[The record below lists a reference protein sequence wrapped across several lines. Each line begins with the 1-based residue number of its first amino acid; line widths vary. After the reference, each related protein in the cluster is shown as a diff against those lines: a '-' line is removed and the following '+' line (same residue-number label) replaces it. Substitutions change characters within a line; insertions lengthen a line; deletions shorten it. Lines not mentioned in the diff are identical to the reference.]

1 MRSIFEYYDYRKYLS
16 DYYQYKK
23 STSNAFSYR
32 YFSTKAGLTS
42 PVFLKLVIDGKRNLT
57 RQTIEKFCTALQ
69 LNKKQAIFFKNL
81 VLFDQATTS
90 SEKQEYYAV
99 LRSLENSV
107 TEKIIN
113 DDQFEYFSKW
123 YNAIIREL
131 VTLYDF
137 KQDYSLLGRCVYPE
151 ITEREAKNA
160 ITTLEK
166 LGLIRK
172 QEDSTCYEQTDKAI
186 VNNSSRLG
194 LMAVRKFNKTMIEH
208 ALNAVESVPVEKRH
222 ISGITVGISKQM
234 YEIIQSEIIAFKDRL
249 VTLANRS
256 EKNSGVYQINIQLF
270 PVSEDVGKLSEKSD
284 S

>member
-1 MRSIFEYYDYRKYLS
+1 MRSIFEYFDYRKYLS

-32 YFSTKAGLTS
+32 YFSIKAGLIS

-57 RQTIEKFCTALQ
+57 RQTIEKFSKALQ
-69 LNKKQAIFFKNL
+69 LNKKQSLFFKNL
-81 VLFDQATTS
+81 VLFDQAKTS
-90 SEKQEYYAV
+90 SEKQEHYAV
-99 LRSLENSV
+99 LRSMENSI

-131 VTLYDF
+131 VVLYDF
-137 KQDYSLLGRCVYPE
+137 KQDFSLLARSVYPQ

-160 ITTLEK
+160 VATLEK

-172 QEDSTCYEQTDKAI
+172 QENGTCYEQIDRALI
-186 VNNSSRLG
+186 NNSSHTG
-194 LMAVRKFNKTMIEH
+194 LMAIRRFNKTMIEH
-208 ALNAVESVPVEKRH
+208 ALNAVENVPVERRH
-222 ISGITVGISKQM
+222 VSGITVGISKQM

-256 EKNSGVYQINIQLF
+256 EQSSCVYQVNIQLF
-270 PVSEDVGKLSEKSD
+270 PVSEDIGKSTEKSGK
-284 S
+284 